1 MYIGP
6 GCGGRKLDYYKQEF
20 LVIVRRIDFSCIGI
34 QYAPFV
40 FRSDPDIVGFVDLHL
55 RNRIIYFLK
64 PIRDALIT
72 V

>member
-6 GCGGRKLDYYKQEF
+6 GCEAENWITINRNF